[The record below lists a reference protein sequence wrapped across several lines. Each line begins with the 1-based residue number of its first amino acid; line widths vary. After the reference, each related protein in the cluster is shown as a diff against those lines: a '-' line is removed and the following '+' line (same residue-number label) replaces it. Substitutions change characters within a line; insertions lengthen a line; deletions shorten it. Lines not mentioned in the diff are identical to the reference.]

1 MNGKLVQS
9 LINLF
14 PFQYQ
19 DMMIK
24 CVFIIGFDKL
34 IKKGYV
40 TNGKP
45 NIHEII
51 DYANKL
57 QQYGRLQQVQ
67 EPCDIRHEL
76 DQLKDEISKLTQQIH
91 YNNSIIQRQ
100 TQRSH
105 DRLIQNVSPIY
116 DDRKRSASL
125 GFKQQQQLV
134 QKKSKEIT
142 PKITET
148 TPQTIN
154 QIHITISKHHLDDTE
169 IKSVMRDN
177 LIKDKPPKPIKVIQD
192 NHQKKSHYADYQH
205 TDTEEPPVFEDTDRY
220 PVRDN
225 YIPQYIQYSQHSQ
238 QSQQQSQQYQQQQQL
253 LQQSQIS
260 SQSNTKQSD
269 QITHNTHNTNQT
281 FAQPQSSQKQLL
293 QTSKSSHGQ
302 QRSPNRSPKFKY
314 SQKQQ
319 FKKNLETVQEENSQ
333 SYVKQQ
339 SSHSASSKGR
349 ASHRQTK
356 TQQNTQA
363 VSKIKALLD
372 QDKKLHKQHLQDIA
386 SERNSFTNSFINS
399 SDKLKMMHQEHLSE
413 NNKISTQELNESI
426 HKRAIS
432 NNSFYKQQQ
441 QQMSP
446 QLDYEPK
453 LMGSAQYNQL
463 QGSISMTNSNRGSSF
478 LGNHQIQD
486 NILIYSKYKQQIL
499 DQYSPKL
506 NYHYRPSS
514 VGKQQESELKR
525 SEDFNRSSVSSTFS
539 MFNPNEELKT
549 FFQNDFLERKR
560 FTQQGYSDLMKQSSL
575 NSSQEH
581 NQHHSKYITASQIED
596 QQNFSKNLYSPQQ
609 YQNVD
614 KSNVFNNNRLSCLVI
629 HNQLYHMRHSK
640 EISLTHCIYILNTN
654 INVGLSKINSKLLQ
668 IQIQNVI
675 LKIFLGGFK
684 KFVKKREAIKLIQ
697 IIIYFVV
704 EQKNGENDIFSVYVD
719 GFPQKWDLDIQQS
732 FIQCLQRSG
741 VCANDK
747 FDGCKYQNKEALSW
761 FSVDTKFEGWKLEN
775 KKLKGKVM
783 VKFTF
788 QKSYLCRVQIF
799 VKQNG
804 WKSER
809 KNYEIRQ
816 NHCSHLTRIKS

>member
-14 PFQYQ
+14 PFQHQ

-51 DYANKL
+51 NYASKL
-57 QQYGRLQQVQ
+57 QQYGRLLQVQ

-76 DQLKDEISKLTQQIH
+76 DQLRDEISKLTQQIH

-105 DRLIQNVSPIY
+105 DRLMQNVSPIY

-125 GFKQQQQLV
+125 GFKQQQQLI

-148 TPQTIN
+148 PPQTIN

-169 IKSVMRDN
+169 IKSIMRDN
-177 LIKDKPPKPIKVIQD
+177 LIKDKPPKPIKTIQD
-192 NHQKKSHYADYQH
+192 NHQKKSHYVECQHADI
-205 TDTEEPPVFEDTDRY
+205 EEPPLFEDTDRY

-225 YIPQYIQYSQHSQ
+225 YNPQYIQQQLQYSQI
-238 QSQQQSQQYQQQQQL
+238 SQQQQ
-253 LQQSQIS
+253 QQSQIS

-269 QITHNTHNTNQT
+269 HNTNQT
-281 FAQPQSSQKQLL
+281 FTQPQSSQKQLI
-293 QTSKSSHGQ
+293 QISKSSYSQ
-302 QRSPNRSPKFKY
+302 QKSPNRSPKFKY

-319 FKKNLETVQEENSQ
+319 SKKNLETVQEEC
-333 SYVKQQ
+333 SY
-339 SSHSASSKGR
+339 SHAKLHSDSSKGKT
-349 ASHRQTK
+349 SNRQTK

-372 QDKKLHKQHLQDIA
+372 QDKKMHKQHLLEIA
-386 SERNSFTNSFINS
+386 SERNSFTNS
-399 SDKLKMMHQEHLSE
+399 SDKLKMMHEEHLSE
-413 NNKISTQELNESI
+413 SNHSKMNKIITQELNESL
-426 HKRAIS
+426 HKRAFS

-441 QQMSP
+441 QPLSP

-453 LMGSAQYNQL
+453 IMGQYNQL
-463 QGSISMTNSNRGSSF
+463 QGSVSMTNSNRVSNPSV
-478 LGNHQIQD
+478 QD
-486 NILIYSKYKQQIL
+486 NILIYSKYKQQVL

-506 NYHYRPSS
+506 NYQFRPSS

-560 FTQQGYSDLMKQSSL
+560 YTQQGYSDMMKQSSL
-575 NSSQEH
+575 NSSQEN
-581 NQHHSKYITASQIED
+581 NQHHSKYISGSQIED
-596 QQNFSKNLYSPQQ
+596 HQNYSKNQYSPQQ
-609 YQNVD
+609 YQNID
-614 KSNVFNNNRLSCLVI
+614 KSNVFNNNRLSVT
-629 HNQLYHMRHSK
+629 R
-640 EISLTHCIYILNTN
+640 ILN
-654 INVGLSKINSKLLQ
+654 NSQ
-668 IQIQNVI
+668 I
-675 LKIFLGGFK
+675 
-684 KFVKKREAIKLIQ
+684 
-697 IIIYFVV
+697 
-704 EQKNGENDIFSVYVD
+704 
-719 GFPQKWDLDIQQS
+719 
-732 FIQCLQRSG
+732 
-741 VCANDK
+741 
-747 FDGCKYQNKEALSW
+747 
-761 FSVDTKFEGWKLEN
+761 
-775 KKLKGKVM
+775 
-783 VKFTF
+783 
-788 QKSYLCRVQIF
+788 
-799 VKQNG
+799 
-804 WKSER
+804 
-809 KNYEIRQ
+809 
-816 NHCSHLTRIKS
+816 